1 MDKNPV
7 IEPPPDICGPWFT
20 SLNAGPWWVQDFGT
34 NVPFVGIPGD
44 HEFSFETG
52 FGINGEIGYRLC
64 EMFALSLEAGFYQA
78 ETDSVT
84 LPAGLGTFGASDG
97 QLRLFPIMLN
107 GTATFPITDRILF
120 YAGVGVGPVYRELE
134 ANVPAV
140 GLLTSFHDSGW
151 DFMLQARGGLAIEVG
166 RCMFVNVGYRWNHVF
181 TSPDD
186 INGHMVEAGFTYMWD

>member
-1 MDKNPV
+1 V
-7 IEPPPDICGPWFT
+7 
-20 SLNAGPWWVQDFGT
+20 WWVQDYGT

-52 FGINGEIGYRLC
+52 FGANAHIGYRLC
-64 EMFALSLEAGFYQA
+64 EMFAVSLEGGFYQA
-78 ETDSVT
+78 DTDAVT
-84 LPAGLGTFGASDG
+84 LPAGLGTFAATDG

-107 GTATFPITDRILF
+107 GTATFPITERLMI

-134 ANVPAV
+134 ATVPTVA
-140 GLLTSFHDSGW
+140 LLTSFHDSGW
-151 DFMLQARGGLAIEVG
+151 DFMVQARGGLMYEVG
-166 RCMFVNVGYRWNHVF
+166 RCMYVNVGYRWNRVF